1 MSRALA
7 ERAVRAS
14 ASLANIAMGLLMVKA
29 DLLVIAEALNDGK
42 IQDVPSAK
50 VLIESAERTVERL
63 LSLGGIMADE
73 ARRLD
78 GQVAFV
84 NHEASK
90 PEA

>member
-1 MSRALA
+1 
-7 ERAVRAS
+7 
-14 ASLANIAMGLLMVKA
+14 MGLLMVKA